1 MSDSLQTHGLSP
13 TRLLCPWDFL
23 HQGHWSGPPPGGHPN
38 SRWKLCL
45 PRWQG
50 SLYRCRAWNSHW
62 GRYHFTHNWRT
73 EEIQKCF
80 LHFWLIFYAS
90 LQHGQSFKLIKHQTQ
105 LEMFW
110 GVHFKESRDE
120 LFFLKRKMRLTLLG
134 KFVGP
139 SALTRAI
146 VEAGTFRMCHVSN
159 REPFLEHSPLQIF
172 II

>member
-1 MSDSLQTHGLSP
+1 MDC
-13 TRLLCPWDFL
+13 R
-23 HQGHWSGPPPGGHPN
+23 PPGSSVHGISLTKDTGVVLLQGVIPTQGGN
-38 SRWKLCL
+38 FVSRV
-45 PRWQG
+45 
-50 SLYRCRAWNSHW
+50 
-62 GRYHFTHNWRT
+62 GRGVFIAAGPGTATGVGYHFTHNWRT